1 MSTNFHLP
9 APDRAA
15 VAFTEVMRRVMEDR
29 VTPDQLFPVAF
40 SVAQDWVIPAEG
52 EVAEEMALA
61 MVSVVLDMV
70 EEAMRDNTGD

>member
-1 MSTNFHLP
+1 MSTNTYLQ

-29 VTPDQLFPVAF
+29 VGPEHLFPVAL
-40 SVAQDWVIPAEG
+40 SVAQDWVIPTEG

-61 MVSVVLDMV
+61 MVAVILDMV
-70 EEAMRDNTGD
+70 GEAMRDMD